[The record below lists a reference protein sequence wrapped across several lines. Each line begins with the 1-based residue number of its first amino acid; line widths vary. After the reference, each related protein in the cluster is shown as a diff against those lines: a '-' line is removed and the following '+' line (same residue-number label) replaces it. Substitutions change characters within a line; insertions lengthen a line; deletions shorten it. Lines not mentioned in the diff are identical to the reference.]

1 MQCLKPQTYTFHLL
15 RRRLFSIPFTF
26 SPDLAEGSHKIKFEY
41 MSGDVVLLEKEI
53 NVFIEDEISIVL
65 NGEKVEYPDKKPF
78 IENGRTLIP
87 VRGLFEKMGMNL
99 DWNDQTQTVVINNDK
114 YQISLKIDS
123 EIMTVN
129 GKEIKMD
136 TAAKVSDNRTVI
148 PLRYVSEAVG
158 ANVLWDEDTNTV
170 FVEYK

>member
-1 MQCLKPQTYTFHLL
+1 
-15 RRRLFSIPFTF
+15 
-26 SPDLAEGSHKIKFEY
+26 
-41 MSGDVVLLEKEI
+41 
-53 NVFIEDEISIVL
+53 
-65 NGEKVEYPDKKPF
+65 
-78 IENGRTLIP
+78 
-87 VRGLFEKMGMNL
+87 MGMNL